1 MWKLFF
7 LLFLISCATPN
18 SSNNVNNEVLNFDK
32 NLTFEEFNILL
43 TVYAKTSPYPNI
55 EN

>member
-43 TVYAKTSPYPNI
+43 PVYAKTSPYPNI